1 MVMHKNTRKA
11 GQNQRG
17 EECKNDGLTRSVRI
31 TADTPYGECSERLTA
46 FGGLLALVK
55 FLDLIGFEQT
65 FAAHYVAPRRAA
77 KLGGRRMVLGML
89 MLLFIGFQRVGHFA
103 YVRTDAMVCGILRVS
118 VLPVVSTFWRYLQSM
133 GLNQSA
139 SLLRLSAALRAQVWA
154 LCGYQ
159 PREVTVN
166 IDTTVST
173 VYGAIEGARKGHN
186 IKHRGKK
193 GLRPVLCFLAE
204 TREYLCGK
212 QRRGETMSS
221 REVAGQIRQFRRLL
235 PEYVR
240 EVRVRGDGEF
250 IGWESVK
257 ACLDEGFRFIFGN
270 KRCDPPFPEGGWY
283 RHGDH
288 EYNACRYQPLGW
300 EQPCRFVAMR
310 IHKDQRGARQ
320 LNLLESEDYVYR
332 VFVTNE
338 TGRPHQVID
347 DYDGR
352 ADAENLI
359 GEAQR
364 EGLLAIPSKRFQAHH
379 AFFQIVMLAYNLW
392 RWMKLLAG
400 HAEQQQQA
408 GQEPDERLRTTKPDH
423 TIRIARLK
431 MLYVASKI
439 RFHGNRDEVRYSVH
453 EQRAAGLIDFLKYLD
468 RRRNKAK
475 PAA

>member
-1 MVMHKNTRKA
+1 MVTQNYTKNSGRK
-11 GQNQRG
+11 QRA
-17 EECKNDGLTRSVRI
+17 ERHRDDGSRRSVRI

-55 FLDLIGFEQT
+55 FVDLIGFEEAFVQ
-65 FAAHYVAPRRAA
+65 HYVPPPRAA
-77 KLGGRRMVLGML
+77 KLGGYRMVLGLL
-89 MLLFIGFQRVGHFA
+89 MLLFIGFQRLGHFA
-103 YVRTDAMVCGILRVS
+103 YVRRDAMVCGILRVS
-118 VLPVVSTFWRYLQSM
+118 VLPAVSTFWRYLQSM
-133 GLNQSA
+133 GINQSA
-139 SLLRLSAALRAQVWA
+139 SLLRLGAALRAQVWA
-154 LCGYQ
+154 LCGYR

-186 IKHRGKK
+186 TKHRGKK
-193 GLRPVLCFLAE
+193 SLRPVLCFLAE

-212 QRRGETMSS
+212 QRRGETMSN

-235 PEYVR
+235 PECVR
-240 EVRVRGDGEF
+240 QVRVRGDGEF

-270 KRCDPPFPEGGWY
+270 KRCAPPFPAGAWY
-283 RHGDH
+283 RYGEH
-288 EYNACRYQPLGW
+288 EYNECLYQPMGW

-310 IHKDQRGARQ
+310 ISKDQMGDRQ
-320 LNLLESEDYVYR
+320 LNLLESENYVYR

-338 TGRPHQVID
+338 PGRSHRVIE

-400 HAEQQQQA
+400 HAEHQQQA
-408 GQEPDERLRTTKPDH
+408 GQEPDERLQITMPDH

-431 MLYVASKI
+431 MLYVAAKI
-439 RFHGNRDEVRYSVH
+439 RFHANRDEVRYSVH
-453 EQRAAGLIDFLKYLD
+453 EQRAAGLIHFLRYLD
-468 RRRNKAK
+468 RRRKEVR